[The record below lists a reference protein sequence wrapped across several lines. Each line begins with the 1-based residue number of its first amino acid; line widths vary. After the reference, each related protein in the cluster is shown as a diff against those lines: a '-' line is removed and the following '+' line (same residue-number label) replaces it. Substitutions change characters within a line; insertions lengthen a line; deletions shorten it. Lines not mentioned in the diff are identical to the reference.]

1 MVLVLLAT
9 AGCVPAVDNRPNMV
23 VILVDDMRWDEFGK
37 AGHAYLQTPNI
48 DRLATEGV
56 MFVNAFATTPLCS
69 PSRASF
75 LTGQYPHTHGIVD
88 NTARDEQSH
97 RLRTFPAV
105 LDSAGYATAFVG
117 KWHMGN
123 DDSPRPGFDY
133 WVSMQGQGE
142 ALNPTL
148 NVNGVRT
155 PTSGYVTDVLTDYSL
170 RFIRESG
177 TEPFLLYLAHKALH
191 PNVHQRN
198 DGSTADIGEGG
209 FVPAERHK
217 GMYAEEEFVRRPSS
231 GIAPADKPALMR
243 TLGDLPPPGPETATP
258 ERTIRERAEML
269 MGVEESLGR
278 IMALLEEIGKL
289 DNTIIVFTSDHGFWY
304 GEHGLNEERRLA
316 YEEGIRIPLLVRYPG
331 TAKAGIEPD
340 QMVMSIDLAPTL
352 LDLAGVQAYRGL
364 EGRSFVVLLAGER
377 PEWRNSVFVEYYS
390 DTVFPRIDRM
400 GYKAIRTDRYK
411 YIRYEDLQGMDELYD
426 LEADPYELK
435 NLIKEPSAAD
445 LLHDMQ
451 ARLDSALAGGTG
463 K

>member
-1 MVLVLLAT
+1 
-9 AGCVPAVDNRPNMV
+9 
-23 VILVDDMRWDEFGK
+23 MRWDEFGK

-97 RLRTFPAV
+97 RLRTFPAI

-142 ALNPTL
+142 ASDPTL

-155 PTSGYVTDVLTDYSL
+155 PTSGYVTDLLTDYAL
-170 RFIRESG
+170 KFIRDSG
-177 TEPFLLYLAHKALH
+177 SEPFLLYLAHKALH
-191 PNVHQRN
+191 PNIHQRN

-209 FVPAERHK
+209 FIPADRHK
-217 GMYAEEEFVRRPSS
+217 GMYGEEIFVRRPSH
-231 GIAPADKPALMR
+231 GVVPADKPALMR
-243 TLGDLPPPGPETATP
+243 TIGDLLPLGPETATP

-269 MGVEESLGR
+269 MGVEESLGS
-278 IMALLEEIGKL
+278 IMALLEETGKL
-289 DNTIIVFTSDHGFWY
+289 DNTIIVFTSDHGYWY
-304 GEHGLNEERRLA
+304 GEHGLSEERRLA
-316 YEEGIRIPLLVRYPG
+316 YEEGVRIPMLVRYPG
-331 TAKAGIEPD
+331 TAKAGITPD
-340 QMVMSIDLAPTL
+340 QMVLSIDLAPTL
-352 LDLAGVQAYRGL
+352 LELAGVQAGPGV
-364 EGRSFVVLLAGER
+364 EGRSFVSLLMGGS
-377 PEWRNSVFVEYYS
+377 PKWRQSFLIEYYS
-390 DTVFPRIDRM
+390 DTVFPRIDKM
-400 GYKAIRTDRYK
+400 GYKALRTDRHK
-411 YIRYEDLQGMDELYD
+411 YIRYEELEGMDELYG
-426 LEADPYELK
+426 LSSDPYELR
-435 NLIKEPSAAD
+435 NLANDTAAAG
-445 LLHDMQ
+445 LLREMQ
-451 ARLDSALAGGTG
+451 SRLDSTVANAGGM

>member
-1 MVLVLLAT
+1 
-9 AGCVPAVDNRPNMV
+9 
-23 VILVDDMRWDEFGK
+23 
-37 AGHAYLQTPNI
+37 
-48 DRLATEGV
+48 
-56 MFVNAFATTPLCS
+56 
-69 PSRASF
+69 
-75 LTGQYPHTHGIVD
+75 
-88 NTARDEQSH
+88 
-97 RLRTFPAV
+97 
-105 LDSAGYATAFVG
+105 
-117 KWHMGN
+117 MGN

-148 NVNGVRT
+148 NVNGGRT

-177 TEPFLLYLAHKALH
+177 KKPFLLYLAHKALH

-217 GMYAEEEFVRRPSS
+217 GMYAEEKFVRRPSS

-243 TLGDLPPPGPETATP
+243 TLGDLPPLGPETATP

-316 YEEGIRIPLLVRYPG
+316 YEEGIRIPMLVRYPG

-352 LDLAGVQAYRGL
+352 LDLAGVQSDHGL
-364 EGRSFVVLLAGER
+364 DGRSFVALLAGER

-390 DTVFPRIDRM
+390 DTVFPRIDKM